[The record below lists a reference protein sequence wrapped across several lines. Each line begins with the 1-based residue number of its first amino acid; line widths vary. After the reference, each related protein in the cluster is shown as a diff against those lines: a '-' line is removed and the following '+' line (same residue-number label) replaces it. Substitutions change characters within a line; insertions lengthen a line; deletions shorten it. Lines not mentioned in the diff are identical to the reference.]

1 MRGAFTNAIV
11 TCLSAACTEAGL
23 DVSVTRFS
31 SACLGFSGGPADK
44 EAILKEILPSE
55 RMLVTHD
62 ALIALSGATAG
73 EPGVIVIAGTGSMAF
88 GRNAAGET
96 ARARKLKDPGIVV
109 IDEVVG
115 QWLSLAGATALNWKS
130 YLAAFL
136 LFRVF
141 DIWKPPPVRQLEA
154 LPGGLGINAD
164 DAMAGFYAA
173 VVLFA
178 AGCFNLY

>member
-1 MRGAFTNAIV
+1 MKPSRIADLLS
-11 TCLSAACTEAGL
+11 TCLGCGYAPVAPGTAGSAAALLIAIALQRYAGFGRWQFAAL
-23 DVSVTRFS
+23 
-31 SACLGFSGGPADK
+31 SALAFGPA
-44 EAILKEILPSE
+44 
-55 RMLVTHD
+55 VW
-62 ALIALSGATAG
+62 
-73 EPGVIVIAGTGSMAF
+73 
-88 GRNAAGET
+88 AAGET

-109 IDEVVG
+109 IDEAVG
-115 QWLSLAGATALNWKS
+115 QWLALAGATVLNWKS

-136 LFRVF
+136 LFRAF

-164 DAMAGFYAA
+164 DAMAGIYAA

>member
-1 MRGAFTNAIV
+1 MPANHTGPECPCRQRETANVKPTSRIADIFSTFFGCGYAPVAPGTAG
-11 TCLSAACTEAGL
+11 SAAALGIAVVLHQYAGFGRWHFAL
-23 DVSVTRFS
+23 LAALAF
-31 SACLGFSGGPADK
+31 GPAVW
-44 EAILKEILPSE
+44 AASE
-55 RMLVTHD
+55 
-62 ALIALSGATAG
+62 TAG
-73 EPGVIVIAGTGSMAF
+73 
-88 GRNAAGET
+88 
-96 ARARKLKDPGIVV
+96 ARKLKDPGIVV

-115 QWLSLAGATALNWKS
+115 QWLSLAGAAALNWKS

-136 LFRVF
+136 LFRAF

-164 DAMAGFYAA
+164 DAMAGVYAA